1 MRHTLVKICGITN
14 IDDALMTA
22 EFGADALGFVFAESV
37 RNISPEVARKI
48 VKRLPP
54 FITTVGVFMDQE
66 INYVNKVTD
75 YTGIDVVQ
83 LHGEESTEYCK
94 KINRRIIKRI
104 KIDTNDTSETL
115 FEKMKPYSVSAFLLD
130 PGAGSGRTFDWS
142 KAFGIDL
149 SFIIAGGLTPEN
161 VRKVVHLLKPYG
173 VDVSSG
179 VEKSPGKK
187 DGEKIARFIRE
198 TK

>member
-14 IDDALMTA
+14 IDDGLMVA
-22 EFGADALGFVFAESV
+22 ESGADALGFVFAESV
-37 RNISPEVARKI
+37 RNISPEEARKI

-54 FITTVGVFMDQE
+54 FITTVGVFMEQD

-83 LHGEESTEYCK
+83 LHGEESPEYCK

-149 SFIIAGGLTPEN
+149 PFIIAGGLTPEN

-187 DGEKIARFIRE
+187 DEEKIARFIRE